1 MHAPT
6 GRNAAALVIGTILV
20 IVGILLFVAQ
30 VTEVDVFGLLW
41 PLLVILPGVVLL
53 AAALSGT
60 GAIAAL
66 IFPGAVLTSV
76 GLIVLYQSLTGHW
89 ESWAYAWALV
99 VPTSIGIAMMIYG
112 VREGKIRTGRRGVM
126 TAGIGL
132 VLFLVLL
139 VLFEFVLNIS
149 GRFSGEAAGIA
160 GGALLVVAG
169 LIVLGLS
176 ALRPRRRA
184 R

>member
-1 MHAPT
+1 MDAST
-6 GRNAAALVIGTILV
+6 GRNAAALVIGTTLV
-20 IVGILLFVAQ
+20 IVGIVLFVAQ
-30 VTEVDVFGLLW
+30 ITGAEVFGLLS
-41 PLLVILPGVVLL
+41 PLFVILPGVVLL
-53 AAALSGT
+53 AVALSGT

-66 IFPGAVLTSV
+66 IFPGAVLTTV
-76 GLIVLYQSLTGHW
+76 GLVLLYQRLTGHW
-89 ESWAYAWALV
+89 ESWAYAWTLV

-149 GRFSGEAAGIA
+149 GRFSGEATGIV
-160 GGALLVVAG
+160 GGALLVAAG

-176 ALRPRRRA
+176 ALRPRRLA